1 MCPRKPAVDQ
11 ERPRHLP
18 ASNRVKE
25 FSACAPGGGFPLLGG
40 PRALNPARPRSVSQV
55 RHEVKRKDDLRSR
68 PMAIGTGL
76 PGNLSINSLAFFGQ
90 PMAMAQKS
98 GRYPLMARVF
108 NRVTRGDLR
117 GRRSTATNFS

>member
-40 PRALNPARPRSVSQV
+40 PRALNPARPRSLSQV
-55 RHEVKRKDDLRSR
+55 RHEVKQKDDLRCGAAICALMSTRPNLPLRIKAKDAELRCRSR
-68 PMAIGTGL
+68 QEARATKL
-76 PGNLSINSLAFFGQ
+76 P
-90 PMAMAQKS
+90 
-98 GRYPLMARVF
+98 
-108 NRVTRGDLR
+108 
-117 GRRSTATNFS
+117 

>member
-1 MCPRKPAVDQ
+1 MLLAFAILRHTGSLPPSPPAEKASARQDQAVMRPRKPALDQ

-40 PRALNPARPRSVSQV
+40 PRALNPARPRSLSQV

-68 PMAIGTGL
+68 PMAIGSET
-76 PGNLSINSLAFFGQ
+76 
-90 PMAMAQKS
+90 S
-98 GRYPLMARVF
+98 GGPV
-108 NRVTRGDLR
+108 N
-117 GRRSTATNFS
+117 